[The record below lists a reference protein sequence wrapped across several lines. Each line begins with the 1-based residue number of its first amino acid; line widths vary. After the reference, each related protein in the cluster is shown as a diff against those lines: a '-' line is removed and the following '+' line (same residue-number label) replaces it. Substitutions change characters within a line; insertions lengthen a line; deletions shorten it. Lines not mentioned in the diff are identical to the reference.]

1 MKFLAKLSASRVTF
15 WLTYAA
21 GLVLKGRINGPFRV
35 LIDRDMVLNLNMFWK
50 SKQTHSFLYLVTLSD
65 KNETTLWPFTFACR
79 LPSWT
84 TMSRPLRHTRPWNWA
99 NTWAKVK
106 SPQSTYLK
114 ESTLQMTLSK
124 SKSVTYRRR
133 CLRRLWLHYSK
144 KGSQFTRQQTKMGH
158 IDEYELCLREL
169 LMRAHLTTL
178 LASQGRELSRRRL
191 WWLWARSTLILAN

>member
-1 MKFLAKLSASRVTF
+1 MVPLESWSTEI
-15 WLTYAA
+15 WSLTS
-21 GLVLKGRINGPFRV
+21 ICFENP
-35 LIDRDMVLNLNMFWK
+35 
-50 SKQTHSFLYLVTLSD
+50 SKHILFFIWSLCLT
-65 KNETTLWPFTFACR
+65 KNETTLLPFTCACR

-84 TMSRPLRHTRPWNWA
+84 TISRPLRHTRPWNWA

-106 SPQSTYLK
+106 SLQSTYLK

-124 SKSVTYRRR
+124 SKSVTCRRR

-169 LMRAHLTTL
+169 LMRAHLTTP
-178 LASQGRELSRRRL
+178 LALPSRKLSRRLR
-191 WWLWARSTLILAN
+191 WWLRARSTLILAN